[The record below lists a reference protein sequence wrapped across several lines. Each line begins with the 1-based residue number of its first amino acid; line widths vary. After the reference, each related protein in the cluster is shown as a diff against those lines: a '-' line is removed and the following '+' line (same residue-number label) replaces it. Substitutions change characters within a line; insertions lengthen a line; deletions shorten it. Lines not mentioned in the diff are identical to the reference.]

1 MYLHATEYKF
11 KHIYDI
17 SELKSY
23 CDHATRDIQRAEQ
36 VIEQIRKYQME
47 LYEHVQNVINTPIQK
62 YVILQRSKDYS
73 SGHVSFYVCLDHRP
87 VTKEKQINGH
97 WVKGVKEHEK
107 SFVGKERHLAIKY
120 AEQLAKQ
127 YNCKI
132 ERKGF

>member
-1 MYLHATEYKF
+1 
-11 KHIYDI
+11 
-17 SELKSY
+17 
-23 CDHATRDIQRAEQ
+23 
-36 VIEQIRKYQME
+36 ME
-47 LYEHVQNVINTPIQK
+47 LYEHVQNVINTPVKK

-97 WVKGVKEHEK
+97 WVKGVKEREK
-107 SFVGKERHLAIKY
+107 CFVSKERYIAIKY